1 MERAGN
7 DVTNIITTICMKEA
21 KTQEQ
26 AYHFP
31 AVSSNCNK
39 HSLLQLGREDGINL
53 STIKSM
59 QAGRGNYNNTYTVNI
74 FTN

>member
-1 MERAGN
+1 M
-7 DVTNIITTICMKEA
+7 TEA
-21 KTQEQ
+21 ETQD
-26 AYHFP
+26 FP

-39 HSLLQLGREDGINL
+39 HRLPQLGRDDGNNS

-59 QAGRGNYNNTYTVNI
+59 QTGRGNYSNTYTVNI

>member
-1 MERAGN
+1 ME
-7 DVTNIITTICMKEA
+7 TA
-21 KTQEQ
+21 KTQD
-26 AYHFP
+26 YKDHFP
-31 AVSSNCNK
+31 AVSSNCSK
-39 HSLLQLGREDGINL
+39 HSLLQLGKDDRINL